1 MQDYKLP
8 SPMSWAVYLR
18 RRRLD
23 AAALIRT
30 RELYTYRNL
39 VQFCIEQNVTP
50 PGEREVAVHFVVYVI
65 PRQEPRPVD
74 APPRQPR
81 RKPVEDDVDQTG
93 ERIKERDDSS
103 KM

>member
-1 MQDYKLP
+1 M
-8 SPMSWAVYLR
+8 
-18 RRRLD
+18 
-23 AAALIRT
+23 
-30 RELYTYRNL
+30 
-39 VQFCIEQNVTP
+39 QFCIEQNVTP
-50 PGEREVAVHFVVYVI
+50 PGEREVAEHFVVQAT
-65 PRQEPRPVD
+65 PRPDPRPVD